1 VVLVVVDECFLMCV
15 KTSIPA
21 QLQYQ
26 VSEKTFSFGQRLL
39 QLFHEPTL
47 VGKAK
52 AVLKLI

>member
-47 VGKAK
+47 VGKAE